1 MLFMVVG
8 YHVLSLWHWY
18 KLGFTKY
25 WKSLWTVIDWVNFVL
40 FYVAFGLRYGA
51 LLNAKVCSP
60 VNIIRPET
68 LTACL
73 QSANFPPA
81 DNEFVYYAPAANMVS
96 MVCAHRLL
104 TLCCS

>member
-25 WKSLWTVIDWVNFVL
+25 WKSLWTVIDWVNFIL

-51 LLNAKVCSP
+51 LLNAKVCFD
-60 VNIIRPET
+60 II
-68 LTACL
+68 
-73 QSANFPPA
+73 
-81 DNEFVYYAPAANMVS
+81 
-96 MVCAHRLL
+96 
-104 TLCCS
+104 